1 VPSIMLGNSYSGI
14 STMRQLP
21 WMLMTVITLG
31 ADKAYDVFDFV
42 QALKK
47 RLPVSASSIRLARG
61 DSNIAVRSDFLPQ
74 KSWGRAHDRHA
85 SLEAISKAAQR
96 IAGPAFRSMGE

>member
-1 VPSIMLGNSYSGI
+1 
-14 STMRQLP
+14 
-21 WMLMTVITLG
+21 MLMTVITLG

-74 KSWGRAHDRHA
+74 KS
-85 SLEAISKAAQR
+85 
-96 IAGPAFRSMGE
+96 